1 MLSISTIYNM
11 NTSDYLVGLKIND
24 LSGLIGEP
32 NESKTKMEI
41 SQQHFKTEIER
52 NENVNAAYNREKLY
66 AVNLTLGVGA
76 VFFYLYKYKLSVFR

>member
-24 LSGLIGEP
+24 LTGLSGDP
-32 NESKTKMEI
+32 KTKMET

-52 NENVNAAYNREKLY
+52 SENVNAVYNREKLY
-66 AVNLTLGVGA
+66 AVNLTLGIGA
-76 VFFYLYKYKLSVFR
+76 VFFYLYKYKFSVFR

>member
-24 LSGLIGEP
+24 LTGLSGDGDP
-32 NESKTKMEI
+32 KTKMEI